1 MDRDVAYL
9 TPHSL
14 SALKRLINV
23 INIEHI
29 GSKFMTQVDIYL
41 EWTHCLR

>member
-1 MDRDVAYL
+1 MDKDVGYL

-29 GSKFMTQVDIYL
+29 GSKFMTQVENYL
-41 EWTHCLR
+41 EWANCLR